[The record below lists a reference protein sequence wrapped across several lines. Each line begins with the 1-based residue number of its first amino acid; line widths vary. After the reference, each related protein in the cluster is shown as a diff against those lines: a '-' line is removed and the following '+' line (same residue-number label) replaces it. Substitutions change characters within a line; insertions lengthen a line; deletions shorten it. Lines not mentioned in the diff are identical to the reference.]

1 MDDLLMLAGELLENN
16 NYKNDNNYEEKK
28 PDGDYNIVIESI
40 ALKESNNTGTEWF
53 NIVAKVIDG
62 EYAEEKFYIS
72 LFLTEKT
79 IKTTLAKLMKLID
92 ACGFEL
98 DLAMFNDKITIEEG
112 LQNTIGSTL
121 MLNKKTSAKGFINY
135 TFSAE
140 GEE

>member
-28 PDGDYNIVIESI
+28 PDGDYNVVIESVT
-40 ALKESNNTGTEWF
+40 LKQSENTGTEWF
-53 NIVAKVIDG
+53 NIVTKVIDG
-62 EYAEEKFYIS
+62 EYAEDKFYIS

-79 IKTTLAKLMKLID
+79 TKSTLSKLMKLID

-98 DLAMFNDKITIEEG
+98 DLAMFNNKTTIEEG
-112 LQNTIGSTL
+112 LQNTVGSTL

-135 TFSAE
+135 SFSAE
-140 GEE
+140 V